1 MPKMKTKKSAKKR
14 FKITGTGKIVRGK
27 ANRRHLL
34 AHKKRKRKRRLRS
47 GDLVDKTDL
56 KRVKSILPYA

>member
-1 MPKMKTKKSAKKR
+1 MGKMKTKKSAKKR
-14 FKITGTGKIVRGK
+14 FKITGTGKIIRSK

-47 GDLVDKTDL
+47 GDLVDKSDL